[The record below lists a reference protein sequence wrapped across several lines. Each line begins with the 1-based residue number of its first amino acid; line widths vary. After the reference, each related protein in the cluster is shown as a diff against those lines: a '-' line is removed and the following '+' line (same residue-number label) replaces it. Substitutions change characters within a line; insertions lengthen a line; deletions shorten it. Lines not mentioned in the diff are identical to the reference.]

1 MLKNLPLIFWQN
13 YICLL
18 SKQELRELL
27 RKLSETTKYLYDI
40 SKSIKLNSKCE
51 YFRNIYIPLNS
62 PFTIIDVTI
71 TRFIKQYDIELYPRK
86 WTVHMDIYTDAEY
99 NKIEQIIKILSLFNI
114 GVSFNG
120 CYYYNHKLIH
130 NILNIIDP
138 IQIVKLE
145 RNEKTNFIKYN
156 LSFIQD
162 LKEIEYI
169 EKLPQILEKM
179 INLEIFKLQYNN
191 LNTNLIELLVL
202 SLCKLNKLTNF
213 NIGGDYI
220 TASYI
225 TLIAPVLTNARF
237 TSLEISNTFI
247 GFDGALLLAPILE
260 SMTQLKKL
268 RLSKNKFGSNGISI
282 LASSLGNLSQL
293 SSLDIGWNNIGPRGA
308 ESLVLPLSN
317 LTQLVLL
324 DIGGNSLGKLGAI
337 ILAPVIAK
345 LTQLTT
351 FICNVNYIPDD
362 GWHYLGPSLEALSQ
376 LTTLNLSH
384 NTIIDKRLFLA
395 NIISRM
401 HNLTNINL
409 SANHIIDASL
419 QIIVNAIMSHQ
430 QNATINIED
439 NKTSRE
445 TRAKLIKYKMLSL
458 QNK

>member
-27 RKLSETTKYLYDI
+27 RKLSETSKYLYDI
-40 SKSIKLNSKCE
+40 SKSIKLNSKYE
-51 YFRNIYIPLNS
+51 FLRNIYIPLNS
-62 PFTIIDVTI
+62 PFTTIDATI
-71 TRFIKQYDIELYPRK
+71 TWFIKQYNIELYPRK
-86 WTVHMDIYTDAEY
+86 WTVHMDIYTDSEY

-169 EKLPQILEKM
+169 EKLPQILDKM

-191 LNTNLIELLVL
+191 LNTDLIELLVL

-225 TLIAPVLTNARF
+225 TLIAPVLTNTRL

-268 RLSKNKFGSNGISI
+268 RLSKNKFGSNGINI
-282 LASSLGNLSQL
+282 LAPSLKNLLQL

-317 LTQLVLL
+317 LTQLVSLN
-324 DIGGNSLGKLGAI
+324 IGGNSLGKLGAI
-337 ILAPVIAK
+337 TLAPVISK
-345 LTQLTT
+345 LTRLTT
-351 FICNVNYIPDD
+351 FICNVNYITDD
-362 GWHYLGPSLEALSQ
+362 GWCYLGPSLEALSQ

-419 QIIVNAIMSHQ
+419 QIIVNAITSHQ

-445 TRAKLIKYKMLSL
+445 TRAKLIKYKMLSQ